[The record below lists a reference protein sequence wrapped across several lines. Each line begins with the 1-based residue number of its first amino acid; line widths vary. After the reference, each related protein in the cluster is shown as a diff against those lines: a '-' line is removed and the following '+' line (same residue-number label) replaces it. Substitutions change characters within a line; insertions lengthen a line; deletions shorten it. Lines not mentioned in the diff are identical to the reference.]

1 MSISMGG
8 VRNWID
14 SHLVAIGFAFLFLGT
29 LLTILDSVRVTLSIN
44 AYVLGDHRAMVS
56 VPGLIVYV
64 MSELASPL
72 LYNSVFLIS
81 VGLLLR
87 NWRVVIVGFE
97 NTPSAELT
105 VDGPDEDKVV
115 WVGKRYANA
124 LEADLAVHALSKRL
138 TRVP

>member
-1 MSISMGG
+1 
-8 VRNWID
+8 
-14 SHLVAIGFAFLFLGT
+14 
-29 LLTILDSVRVTLSIN
+29 
-44 AYVLGDHRAMVS
+44 MVS